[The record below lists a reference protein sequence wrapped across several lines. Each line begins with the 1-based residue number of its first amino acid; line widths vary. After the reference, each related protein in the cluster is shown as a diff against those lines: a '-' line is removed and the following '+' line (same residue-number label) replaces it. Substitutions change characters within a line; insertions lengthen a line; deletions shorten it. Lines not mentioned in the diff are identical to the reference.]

1 MDYGIDELVDVI
13 WNYHVLNQQPQ
24 KADCILA
31 LGSNDI
37 RVAQRAAQLFL
48 DGWAPLLI
56 FSGGV
61 GRLTA
66 GMWNKAEAEV
76 FADAAVQ
83 MGVPREKILVEPHS
97 TNTGENIAFT
107 KMLLQERNLNLKSF
121 ILVQKPYMER
131 RTYATFKKVWPEKD
145 FVVTSPQI
153 PFEKYPNELLSK
165 DLIINIMVG
174 DLQRIKEYP
183 ARGFQI
189 PQEIPP
195 EVWGAFEKLVAAGY
209 THHLIKN

>member
-1 MDYGIDELVDVI
+1 MSTEIDSLAKTI
-13 WNYHVLNQQPQ
+13 WNYHLLNQPLQ

-31 LGSNDI
+31 LGSNDL
-37 RVAQRAAQLFL
+37 RVAERAAQLFL
-48 DGWAPLLI
+48 DGFAPTLI

-66 GMWNKAEAEV
+66 GMWGKSEAET
-76 FADAAVQ
+76 FAEVAVK
-83 MGVPREKILVEPHS
+83 MGVPSSAILVEPKS
-97 TNTGENIAFT
+97 TNTGENVQFT
-107 KMLLQERNLNLKSF
+107 KKLLAEKGIDPKSF

-131 RTYATFKKVWPEKD
+131 RTYATFKKVWPEKN
-145 FVVTSPQI
+145 FTVTSPQI
-153 PFEKYPNELLSK
+153 PFEKYPNETLSK

-189 PQEIPP
+189 PQEIPA
-195 EVWGAFEKLVAAGY
+195 EVWSAFEKLVAAGY
-209 THHLIKN
+209 THHLIKD